1 MSKQESK
8 GVMSEEAK
16 AKIAASVRAAAAKKR
31 KEQGLPPLDST
42 GIPMRNKEL
51 EIVKMKDQDFDPD
64 LFIPMATGKVVDSLF
79 TNDGGVPKATNYMVV
94 GDPGV
99 GKSTVTMDIV
109 ADLNEQGYKC
119 LFISAEMTRIDLY
132 QYVQRYPKF
141 GDIDIL
147 FLGEYIDDN
156 PKYVIEELL
165 EIGYDLVLID
175 SFAEVQE
182 AVKEVNKLS
191 TAGAEKWLIDSMIK
205 QNLGQNAENKHTTFL
220 CIQQVTKGG
229 NFVGSNKLKHN
240 TTGMLEMR
248 FDDESATSSY
258 LMFTKNRR
266 GPVNKKMYFDLQ
278 STGDVSYDGRR
289 FGNDENARDTYSKE
303 KELIET
309 EQDSFDKLFGTGS
322 LDMRMGEDEN

>member
-1 MSKQESK
+1 MAKQESK

-31 KEQGLPPLDST
+31 EEQGLAPLDST

-165 EIGYDLVLID
+165 EID
-175 SFAEVQE
+175 E
-182 AVKEVNKLS
+182 KL
-191 TAGAEKWLIDSMIK
+191 D
-205 QNLGQNAENKHTTFL
+205 NY
-220 CIQQVTKGG
+220 
-229 NFVGSNKLKHN
+229 
-240 TTGMLEMR
+240 
-248 FDDESATSSY
+248 Y
-258 LMFTKNRR
+258 L
-266 GPVNKKMYFDLQ
+266 
-278 STGDVSYDGRR
+278 
-289 FGNDENARDTYSKE
+289 
-303 KELIET
+303 
-309 EQDSFDKLFGTGS
+309 
-322 LDMRMGEDEN
+322 